1 MLRSFERLAQQPDAA
16 IKQQATNA
24 KDVVL
29 WLKQAEV
36 KLNDAQQTSVSEGT
50 RMDAAW
56 DAVLM
61 ACLAIA
67 CAQGWRVTSDK
78 GHHAVALEGAAQA
91 VSLSVSHFDE
101 LDTLR
106 DWRNRKYR
114 AGHEVLPEELAEA
127 LAWVKAFMTTV
138 AQWFADHHADLLKRG
153 MKP

>member
-29 WLKQAEV
+29 WLKQADV
-36 KLNDAQQTSVSEGT
+36 KLSDAQQPSVSEGT

-78 GHHAVALEGAAQA
+78 GHHAMALEGAAQA
-91 VSLSVSHFDE
+91 LSLSVSHYDE

-114 AGHEVLPEELAEA
+114 AGYEVLPEELAEA
-127 LAWVKAFMTTV
+127 VAWVKAFLKTV
-138 AQWFADHHADLLKRG
+138 AQWFADHHAPLLKRG
-153 MKP
+153 VKP